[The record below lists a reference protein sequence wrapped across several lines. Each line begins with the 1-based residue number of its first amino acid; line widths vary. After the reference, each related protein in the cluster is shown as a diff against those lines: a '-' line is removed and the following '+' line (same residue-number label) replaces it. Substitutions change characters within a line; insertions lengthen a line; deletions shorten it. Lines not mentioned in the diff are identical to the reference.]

1 MKPIVMSSIAIKVR
15 GLIQGSV
22 VSQTLARLDSEE
34 GHGPQL
40 KTCVDYFVLAHR
52 HLEKGQHLNALSL
65 NLKAWSL
72 ADTFEKT
79 FTAKQ
84 EGTSQSCVNLVGQN
98 RLFVEGVI
106 MLGQILWFWRIGLA
120 PQLRDPQNEVWQM
133 ACELFFQLGTN
144 FDMTKCQ
151 DANLKNQ
158 WIGLSE
164 GLHPNYWL
172 PLGSNAIQLRRLGLA
187 DQKPL
192 MSLLQEPQFIDQ
204 YLPSLQANERYVEQW
219 CGVAQTAR
227 SPMKRIEFAVVQSN
241 CDELLGLASLGNIDW
256 EGRNAEFLVGINV
269 HARSMGLGAVGLQAS
284 VLLMTW
290 AFRVLNLKKLISFVY
305 DKNRAAQSGT
315 LRLGFVQED
324 FLNNQIKNTQT
335 GELASIFKNGLTKH
349 QFENNPQLQRWVQRF
364 SR

>member
-1 MKPIVMSSIAIKVR
+1 MSSIATKVR
-15 GLIQGSV
+15 DLIQGSV
-22 VSQTLARLDSEE
+22 LSQTIARLVSE
-34 GHGPQL
+34 GGLGPQI

-72 ADTFEKT
+72 EVTIEET
-79 FTAKQ
+79 FTAQQ
-84 EGTSQSCVNLVGQN
+84 EKTSQSHKNLTGEN
-98 RLFVEGVI
+98 LLFLEGVI
-106 MLGQILWFWRIGLA
+106 MLGHILWFWRVSLA
-120 PQLRDPQNEVWQM
+120 PQLRDPQNEVWQK
-133 ACELFFQLGTN
+133 ACELFLQMGTN
-144 FDMTKCQ
+144 FAMAQCQ
-151 DANLKNQ
+151 NANLKNQ
-158 WIGLSE
+158 WLGLSE

-172 PLGSNAIQLRRLGLA
+172 PLGCNAIQLRRLGLA

-192 MSLLQEPQFIDQ
+192 MSLLQEPQFIHQ

-241 CDELLGLASLGNIDW
+241 RDELLGLASLGNIDL
-256 EGRNAEFLVGINV
+256 EGGSAEFLVGINV
-269 HARSMGLGAVGLQAS
+269 HARTSGLGAVGLQAS

-305 DKNRAAQSGT
+305 DNNRVAQSGT
-315 LRLGFVQED
+315 LRLGFLQED
-324 FLNNQIKNTQT
+324 FLINQIKNTHT
-335 GELASIFKNGLTKH
+335 GELTSIFKNGLTKH
-349 QFENNPQLQRWVQRF
+349 QFENNSQLQRWVQRF